1 MESIRYADRV
11 ADTSAGTLADL
22 ELRHLAALRA
32 VAEEGSF
39 GRAAARLGFT
49 QSAVSQ
55 QIAGLERIVGE
66 PVFDRPGGPRP
77 VTLTPLGALLLP
89 HAVTVLDRLGC
100 AEAELAGFRA
110 GELATITVGT
120 FQSVS
125 VRIVPGVLKE
135 LRERHPGI
143 DVQLVEVDEDQ
154 ELIARLRAGEL
165 DASFLVLPLD
175 DEDELDLVPVIED
188 ALVIVCPLD
197 SPILPPDGGAVPVER
212 LHRLPLVGQPSTTCS
227 RLIEGRLRSA
237 GVEPETFFRTAGND
251 AVQAMV
257 RSGMG
262 HAVMGALAVDRDD
275 PGVQVRELDPPLPRR
290 SIVLASVKSRR
301 VPPALEPFVEV
312 TLEVARSLVAA
323 HAV

>member
-1 MESIRYADRV
+1 MADVSTTPRG
-11 ADTSAGTLADL
+11 TSAGSFADL

-89 HAVTVLDRLGC
+89 HAVNVLDRLGC

-143 DVQLVEVDEDQ
+143 DVQLVELDEDG
-154 ELIARLRAGEL
+154 ELVARLHAGEL
-165 DASFLVLPLD
+165 DVAFLVLPVDGEEDLD
-175 DEDELDLVPVIED
+175 VVPVIDDE
-188 ALVIVCPLD
+188 LVVLCPID
-197 SPILPPDGGAVPVER
+197 SPILPPDGRPIPVER
-212 LHRLPLVGQPSTTCS
+212 LHRLPLVSQPSTTCT

-275 PGVQVRELDPPLPRR
+275 QGVQVRETDPPLAPR
-290 SIVLASVKSRR
+290 SIVLASMKSRR
-301 VPPALEPFVEV
+301 LPPAVEPFVEV
-312 TLEVARSLVAA
+312 ALDVAHSLVAA

>member
-1 MESIRYADRV
+1 VGS
-11 ADTSAGTLADL
+11 TTTAGSFADL

-89 HAVTVLDRLGC
+89 HAVNVLDRLGC

-143 DVQLVEVDEDQ
+143 DVQLVEIDEDG
-154 ELIARLRAGEL
+154 ELVARLRAGDL
-165 DASFLVLPLD
+165 DAAFLVLPVD
-175 DEDELDLVPVIED
+175 GEEELDVVPVIDD
-188 ALVIVCPLD
+188 ALVVLCPAD
-197 SPILPPDGGAVPVER
+197 SPIVPANGAPVPVER
-212 LHRLPLVGQPSTTCS
+212 LHRLPLVGQPSTTCT
-227 RLIEGRLRSA
+227 RLIEERLRSA

-275 PGVQVRELDPPLPRR
+275 PGVQVRETDPPLAPR
-290 SIVLASVKSRR
+290 SIVLASMKSRR
-301 VPPALEPFVEV
+301 LPPAVEPFFEV
-312 TLEVARSLVAA
+312 TLDVARSLVAA